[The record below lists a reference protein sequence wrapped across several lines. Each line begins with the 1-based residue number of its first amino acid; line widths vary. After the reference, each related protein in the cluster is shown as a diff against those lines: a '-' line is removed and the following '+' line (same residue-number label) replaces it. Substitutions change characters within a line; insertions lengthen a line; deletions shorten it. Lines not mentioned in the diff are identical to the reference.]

1 MPAATSATR
10 RNRTSHMHKLAS
22 SKLSGPYALPLRPD
36 SEESDD
42 TWSDSQ
48 SVSESWQD
56 LDLSQLDEPKDYQ
69 FQVHISLSSHCLR
82 GDCRVVQW

>member
-10 RNRTSHMHKLAS
+10 RNRTSHMSKLAS

-42 TWSDSQ
+42 AWSDSQ
-48 SVSESWQD
+48 SESVSMGSWRD

-69 FQVHISLSSHCLR
+69 FQVHIF
-82 GDCRVVQW
+82 